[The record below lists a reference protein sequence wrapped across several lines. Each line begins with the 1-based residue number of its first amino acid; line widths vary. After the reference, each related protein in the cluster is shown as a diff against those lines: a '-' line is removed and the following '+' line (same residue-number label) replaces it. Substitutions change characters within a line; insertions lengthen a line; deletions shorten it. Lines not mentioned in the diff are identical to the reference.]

1 MSSARQAEP
10 APTPDLGLKLLLL
23 CDSLDLLERGAFIFA
38 VCEEGPLRQRLMERI
53 REHLEIQGDRGLIE
67 AELSP
72 EQPDLA
78 GRLEGLLLYNLLPQ
92 EDSPALA
99 IAAIL
104 RDKPRPPVVFVLTRG
119 LADAGFPLDSLP
131 AGHPDRMPVEQA
143 RRALRALNFQRE
155 RLARLNAPL
164 IFWLNQGTLG
174 QIMVHAADV
183 FAARSGIFYF
193 ETEPAWREPAAP
205 PQIHTEVVVDLLD
218 RFSRT
223 LLPPEELHGR
233 AALYE
238 QRLERER
245 AADQPH
251 WPGIAFLCRDLAN
264 IYHEVDDYARAG
276 EFQDQAIEAY
286 QKAVAEREE
295 EVSKKQGV
303 GDEEQEWA
311 SLQVWLGNAYQ
322 DRMRG
327 NRAENLHQA
336 IRCYEEALTVYTP
349 ETAPLD
355 YAMTQNNLGTAYSGL
370 PTGDRA
376 DNLAYA
382 IQCYQEA
389 LRFRTPEAAPLDYAM
404 TQNNLGEVYRSL
416 PTGDRAG
423 NLARAIHCYQEAL
436 RFWTPE
442 TDPLRYGGTQNNLGL
457 AYADL
462 PTGDRAANLARAI
475 ECYQEA
481 LRFRAPET
489 APFDYAMTQNNLGEA
504 YRNLPIGDRAANL
517 ARAIECYQEALRFR
531 APETAPFD
539 YAMTQNNL
547 GNAYADLPTGDRAAN
562 LARAIQCYQEALR
575 FWTPETDPLHYAG
588 TQNNLGLA
596 YTNLPMGDRAVNLA
610 RTIHCFQEA
619 LRFYTPEAA
628 PHYHEIAA
636 RNLERA
642 LATQR
647 SPRERFRAALRRL
660 YRALRYPRKQAES
673 D

>member
-53 REHLEIQGDRGLIE
+53 REHLEIRGDRGLIE

-155 RLARLNAPL
+155 RLTRLNVPL

-174 QIMVHAADV
+174 QVMVHAADV

-205 PQIHTEVVVDLLD
+205 PPMRTGVIVDLLD

-223 LLPPEELHGR
+223 LLPPEELRGR

-238 QRLERER
+238 RRLERER

-251 WPGIAFLCRDLAN
+251 WPGIAFLCKDLAN
-264 IYHEVDDYARAG
+264 MYRELNDYGRAG

-286 QKAVAEREE
+286 QKAIAERDEI
-295 EVSKKQGV
+295 VSKEQEAGN
-303 GDEEQEWA
+303 EEQEWA

-322 DRMRG
+322 DRIRG
-327 NRAENLHQA
+327 NRAENLHRA
-336 IRCYEEALTVYTP
+336 IRCYEEALRLHTP
-349 ETAPLD
+349 EAAPLD
-355 YAMTQNNLGTAYSGL
+355 YAGTQNNLGLAYWAL
-370 PTGDRA
+370 PTGDRGA
-376 DNLAYA
+376 NLARA

-404 TQNNLGEVYRSL
+404 TRNNLGLAYWAL
-416 PTGDRAG
+416 PTGDRGA
-423 NLARAIHCYQEAL
+423 NLARAIRCYEEALRFRTPEATPLDYATTQNNLGIAYSNLPTGDRGANLARAIQCFQEALRFWTPEAAPLDYASTQNNLGNAYSDLPTGDRGANLARAIRCYEEALRFRTPEAAPLDYASTQNNLGIAYSDLPTGERGANLARAIRCYEEALRFRTPETAPFQYAMTQNNLGTAYSDLPTGERGANLARAIRCYQEAL

-442 TDPLRYGGTQNNLGL
+442 T
-457 AYADL
+457 
-462 PTGDRAANLARAI
+462 
-475 ECYQEA
+475 
-481 LRFRAPET
+481 
-489 APFDYAMTQNNLGEA
+489 
-504 YRNLPIGDRAANL
+504 
-517 ARAIECYQEALRFR
+517 
-531 APETAPFD
+531 
-539 YAMTQNNL
+539 
-547 GNAYADLPTGDRAAN
+547 
-562 LARAIQCYQEALR
+562 
-575 FWTPETDPLHYAG
+575 
-588 TQNNLGLA
+588 
-596 YTNLPMGDRAVNLA
+596 
-610 RTIHCFQEA
+610 
-619 LRFYTPEAA
+619 A
-628 PHYHEIAA
+628 PHYHESAA

-642 LATQR
+642 LAAQR
-647 SPRERFRAALRRL
+647 SPRERFRAALRGL
-660 YRALRYPRKQAES
+660 FRKVKLGPKGEPTV
-673 D
+673 